1 MKSLNSLAILL
12 AVLMVTSM
20 AFADTTGSIRGTV
33 ADSSGAL
40 ISKAHVVVTNEETN
54 ETRSAETDVNGTF
67 QFLLLPT
74 GTYTLR
80 VEQLG
85 FRTYILR
92 SIHLTVN
99 QVATF
104 NVGLQ
109 VGQLLAKVEVVAN
122 AAQVDTATTQLGTV
136 IDTKPI
142 MDLPLNGRDL
152 YQLIG
157 LLPGITVPGNA
168 DANNPV
174 YGVTTGP
181 NPAMVFSSGGGRLV
195 MNNFMVDGTDSNGTF
210 SNQPVIDLIPD
221 ATEEFRVITNTF
233 NAEYGR
239 NAGSVVNIITKSGTN
254 QWHGNVFEF
263 LRNDVLNA
271 RNYFEP
277 PGVKASYK
285 LNQFGGTLGG
295 PIRKD
300 RTFIFGSFQDSR
312 ERKGADTTLDRV
324 FSDDERNGKFSVRDP
339 NGFVTYDQNGNPIP
353 ITLADNLCLPMDAP
367 NCTTYPAG
375 TTYNSLFYNQ
385 QTGTTIIP
393 TSFFDPVSQN
403 ILTNLIPHANVGGQY
418 FSSTP
423 VQPNDSYQFTLKLDH
438 QLNPKHK
445 LAGFYF
451 FDDNTVTYFGLA
463 QQDLPGFP
471 GTSKTRS
478 QQINLAE
485 TWVKSP
491 TTLNELRIAYV
502 RVAMGE
508 ESQPLHTGSP
518 ASFGFTGITPG
529 PPANLQSLP
538 VIDIVGGPN
547 FQGNGQGSGGG
558 VDFQNVYQAEDNF
571 SKISGRH
578 ALKFG
583 ADLRWIQYKQQLA
596 YVFDGDF
603 YFAGGGPNSTGD
615 PFADFLLG
623 LPDTYSQGS
632 AHTQY
637 LRSKQVGIYGQD
649 TWQIRPSL
657 TLNYGLRWE
666 LNTPYVDQ
674 NNQLNVYRFPAGPGE
689 PPPQSQVFPTAP
701 PGFLFPGDPGVP
713 RGLTQTYYKSFAPR
727 IGLNYSPDWL
737 GANKLVI
744 RSAYGIFYNP
754 VEQYVLL
761 EFNGEPPFGGS
772 TLLTAPGFA
781 NPFVGQDGFVYSNPY
796 PFIPAHPGESVAFSN
811 YYPILLYGNYR
822 PDQRSQYMEQYN
834 LSVEYQLGASM
845 VLGAGYVGSQ
855 GHRLLATYDENP
867 GNPALCEQLES
878 QGCGPYGEDSTYV
891 IPATPVS
898 PSVTYYGT
906 RPAGAISNDPVDGLE
921 AFSSMFTIDSI
932 ASSSYNSAQ
941 IHLERRA
948 SDFEFLASY
957 TYSKSLD
964 NSSGFENLLNPF
976 CFKCDRNL
984 SAFDARHRFV
994 FSYTYELPLKRF
1006 ASAGIRK
1013 KLIDGWE
1020 IGGIYTYQTGVPV
1033 HLTDT
1038 SSDYSLTGGYDFEPA
1053 DRPEIVG
1060 PIQMQDPHKSGCAFG
1075 TGAGTSSTCSPV
1087 PNQFFVN
1094 PNVFQTEPFGQF
1106 GNARHNMFGGPPIN
1120 NWDFTVIKRIAFK
1133 ERYSFEFRS
1142 EFFNF
1147 LNHTQFYNPDGDI
1160 GAGPQF
1166 GVISQA
1172 RDPRFVQFG
1181 AKLAF

>member
-1 MKSLNSLAILL
+1 MKNLGFSSVLL
-12 AVLMVTSM
+12 AASMVTSL
-20 AFADTTGSIRGTV
+20 AFADTTGSIRGSV

-40 ISKAHVVVTNEETN
+40 IAKAHVVVTNEDTN
-54 ETRSAETDVNGTF
+54 QTRPADTAADGTF

-74 GTYTLR
+74 GTYSLG
-80 VEQLG
+80 VEQPG
-85 FRTYILR
+85 FKSYLLHG
-92 SIHLTVN
+92 IHLTVN

-104 NVGLQ
+104 NVILQ
-109 VGQLLAKVEVVAN
+109 VGQVSARVEVAAS
-122 AAQVDTATTQLGTV
+122 AAQIDTATTQVGTV

-152 YQLIG
+152 YQLIA

-168 DANNPV
+168 DSNNPV
-174 YGVTTGP
+174 YGVTSGP

-210 SNQPVIDLIPD
+210 ANQPVIALIPD
-221 ATEEFRVITNTF
+221 AVEEFRVITNTF
-233 NAEYGR
+233 NAEFGR
-239 NAGSVVNIITKSGTN
+239 NASSVVNIITKSGTN
-254 QWHGNVFEF
+254 RWHGNVFEF

-271 RNYFEP
+271 RNYFELK
-277 PGVKASYK
+277 KASYK

-300 RTFIFGSFQDSR
+300 RTFIFASFQDSR

-324 FSDDERNGKFSVRDP
+324 FSDAERNGDFSVRDP
-339 NGFVTYDQNGNPIP
+339 TGFSG
-353 ITLADNLCLPMDAP
+353 TLSNDLCFPRDSASTASTKCFL
-367 NCTTYPAG
+367 AG
-375 TTYNSLFYNQ
+375 TPYS
-385 QTGTTIIP
+385 TIFPGAVIP
-393 TSFFDPVSQN
+393 TSLFNPVSQS
-403 ILTNLIPHANVGGQY
+403 ILANLIPQPNVGGQF
-418 FSSTP
+418 FSSSP
-423 VQPNDSYQFTLKLDH
+423 VQPNDSYQWTLKLDH
-438 QLNPKHK
+438 QLNSKHK
-445 LAGFYF
+445 LAAFYF
-451 FDDNTVTYFGLA
+451 FDDNTTTSFGLIP
-463 QQDLPGFP
+463 QDLPGFP
-471 GTSKTRS
+471 GTSKTRT
-478 QQINLAE
+478 QQINLSE

-491 TTLNELRIAYV
+491 TTLNEF
-502 RVAMGE
+502 RVAYLRVALGQ
-508 ESQPLHTGSP
+508 ESTPLHTGSP
-518 ASFGFTGITPG
+518 ASFGFVGIDPG
-529 PPANLQSLP
+529 PPAALQSLP
-538 VIDIVGGPN
+538 AIDIVGGPN
-547 FQGNGQGSGGG
+547 FQSNGGGSGGG
-558 VDFQNVYQAEDNF
+558 MDFQNVYQVVDNF

-578 ALKFG
+578 TMRFG

-603 YFAGGGPNSTGD
+603 YFAGGGPNTTGD
-615 PFADFLLG
+615 PFADFVLG
-623 LPDTYSQGS
+623 LPDYYSQGS
-632 AHTQY
+632 AHIQY
-637 LRSKQVGIYGQD
+637 LRSKQLGLYGQD
-649 TWQIRPSL
+649 TWQIRRNL

-674 NNQLNVYRFPAGPGE
+674 NDELNVYHFPPGPGQ
-689 PPPQSQVFPTAP
+689 PAPQSRAFPTAP

-727 IGLNYSPDWL
+727 IGLAYSPNWL

-754 VEQYVLL
+754 IEQYVLL

-772 TLLTAPGFA
+772 TLLSGPGFA
-781 NPFVGQDGFVYSNPY
+781 TPFVGQSGTVFPDPFPFV
-796 PFIPAHPGESVAFSN
+796 PAHPGESVNFSN
-811 YYPILLYGNYR
+811 YYPILLYGNFR

-834 LSVEYQLGASM
+834 LSVDYQLGASM
-845 VLGAGYVGSQ
+845 VLGAAYVGTQ
-855 GHRLLATYDENP
+855 GHRLLATYDANP
-867 GNPALCEQLES
+867 GDPKLCLSPQLAS

-891 IPATPVS
+891 SASGGTI
-898 PSVTYYGT
+898 YGT
-906 RPAGAISNDPVDGLE
+906 RPAGVFSNNGLSAANGGLE
-921 AFSSMFTIDSI
+921 AFSSMFTINSI

-941 IHLERRA
+941 FHLERRA
-948 SDFEFLASY
+948 SDFQFLASY
-957 TYSKSLD
+957 TFSKSLD
-964 NSSGFENLLNPF
+964 NSSGFQNLLNPF

-1006 ASAGIRK
+1006 VSGGGVRQ
-1013 KLIDGWE
+1013 KLVDGWE

-1060 PIQMQDPHKSGCAFG
+1060 SIQTQDPHKSGCTF
-1075 TGAGTSSTCSPV
+1075 TGNGPGSPCAPV
-1087 PNQFFVN
+1087 ANQFFVN
-1094 PNVFQTEPFGQF
+1094 SNVFETEPFGQF
-1106 GNARHNMFGGPPIN
+1106 GNARHNMFAGPPVN

-1142 EFFNF
+1142 EFFNL

-1166 GVISQA
+1166 GVISAA

>member
-1 MKSLNSLAILL
+1 
-12 AVLMVTSM
+12 M
-20 AFADTTGSIRGTV
+20 ALADTTGSIRGTV

-54 ETRSAETDVNGTF
+54 ETRSANTDVNGAF

-74 GTYTLR
+74 GTYSLR
-80 VEQLG
+80 VEQPG
-85 FRTYILR
+85 FRSYLLR

-109 VGQLLAKVEVVAN
+109 VGQALSKVEVVAN
-122 AAQVDTATTQLGTV
+122 AAQVDTATTQVGTV

-210 SNQPVIDLIPD
+210 SNQPVINLIPD

-233 NAEYGR
+233 NAEFGR

-254 QWHGNVFEF
+254 QWHGDVFEF

-295 PIRKD
+295 PISKD

-324 FSDDERNGKFSVRDP
+324 FSDAERGGDFSVRDP
-339 NGFVTYDQNGNPIP
+339 GGFFYYPPPPAPPVPYALTD
-353 ITLADNLCLPMDAP
+353 ALCLPIDSLT
-367 NCTTYPAG
+367 CTNYPAG
-375 TTYNSLFYNQ
+375 TTYNSIFQ
-385 QTGTTIIP
+385 SMGPGFQASMIP
-393 TSFFDPVSQN
+393 TPLFDPVSQN
-403 ILTNLIPHANVGGQY
+403 ILTNLIPHANVGTQY

-451 FDDNTVTYFGLA
+451 LDDNTVTYFGLTP
-463 QQDLPGFP
+463 QDLPGFP

-491 TTLNELRIAYV
+491 TTLNELRVAYV

-603 YFAGGGPNSTGD
+603 YFAGGGPNTTGD

-666 LNTPYVDQ
+666 LNTPYVDE
-674 NNQLNVYRFPAGPGE
+674 NNQLNVYRFPAGAGQ

-727 IGLNYSPDWL
+727 IGLAYSPDWL
-737 GANKLVI
+737 GPNKLVV

-772 TLLTAPGFA
+772 TLFTAPGFA
-781 NPFVGQDGFVYSNPY
+781 TPFVGQDGTLYPDPFPFV
-796 PFIPAHPGESVAFSN
+796 PAQPGESVDFSN

-822 PDQRSQYMEQYN
+822 PNQRSQYMEQYN
-834 LSVEYQLGASM
+834 LSAEYQLGASM

-855 GHRLLATYDENP
+855 GHRLLATYDANP
-867 GNPALCEQLES
+867 GNPALCLS
-878 QGCGPYGEDSTYV
+878 AVLAALGCGPYYEDVTFV
-891 IPATPVS
+891 DPVS
-898 PSVTYYGT
+898 GQTLYYGT
-906 RPAGAISNDPVDGLE
+906 RRAGAISNNGIQGVNGLE

-932 ASSSYNSAQ
+932 AGSSYNSAQ

-948 SDFEFLASY
+948 SDLQFLASY
-957 TYSKSLD
+957 TFSKSLD
-964 NSSGFENLLNPF
+964 NSSGFQNLLNPF

-1006 ASAGIRK
+1006 VSGGGVRQ
-1013 KLIDGWE
+1013 KLVDGWE
-1020 IGGIYTYQTGVPV
+1020 IGGIYSYQTGVPV

-1038 SSDYSLTGGYDFEPA
+1038 SSDNSLTGGYDFEPA

-1075 TGAGTSSTCSPV
+1075 TGAGTGLTCSPV

-1094 PNVFQTEPFGQF
+1094 PNVFATEPEGQF

-1120 NWDFTVIKRIAFK
+1120 NWDFTVIKRIALT

-1142 EFFNF
+1142 EFFNL

-1160 GAGPQF
+1160 GAGSQF

>member
-1 MKSLNSLAILL
+1 
-12 AVLMVTSM
+12 MVTNL

-33 ADSSGAL
+33 ADSTGAL
-40 ISKAHVVVTNEETN
+40 ITKAHVVVTNEDTN
-54 ETRSAETDVNGTF
+54 ETRSAQTDMTGAF
-67 QFLLLPT
+67 QFLVLPT

-80 VEQLG
+80 VEQVG
-85 FRTYILR
+85 FRSYIVR

-104 NVGLQ
+104 TINLQ
-109 VGQLLAKVEVVAN
+109 VGQTLAEVEVKAN
-122 AAQVDTATTQLGTV
+122 AAQVDTATTQVGTV

-152 YQLIG
+152 YQLIA

-181 NPAMVFSSGGGRLV
+181 NPALVFSAGGGRLV
-195 MNNFMVDGTDSNGTF
+195 MNNFMVDGADSNGTF
-210 SNQPVIDLIPD
+210 ANQPVINLIPD

-233 NAEYGR
+233 NAEFGR

-254 QWHGNVFEF
+254 QWHGDVFEF

-271 RNYFEP
+271 SKYFEP
-277 PGVKASYK
+277 QKKSYK

-300 RTFIFGSFQDSR
+300 KTFVFVSFQASR
-312 ERKGADTTLDRV
+312 ERKGADTTLDTV
-324 FSDDERNGKFSVRDP
+324 FTSAERNGSFSDRDSA
-339 NGFVTYDQNGNPIP
+339 GFSGGPGP
-353 ITLADNLCLPMDAP
+353 LCFPRDSASSK
-367 NCTTYPAG
+367 CFPAG
-375 TTYNSLFYNQ
+375 TSYNSIFP
-385 QTGTTIIP
+385 GAVIP
-393 TSFFDPVSQN
+393 TSFFDPVAKN
-403 ILTNLIPHANVGGQY
+403 ILTNLIPPPNLIPSPGSPY
-418 FSSTP
+418 NFSSVP
-423 VQPNDSYQFTLKLDH
+423 VQPNDSYQWTLKVDH

-451 FDDNTVTYFGLA
+451 FDDNTVTYFGLIP
-463 QQDLPGFP
+463 QDLPGFP

-491 TTLNELRIAYV
+491 FTLNEVRISYV
-502 RVAMGE
+502 REAMGQ
-508 ESQPLHTGSP
+508 ESAPLHTGSP

-529 PPANLQSLP
+529 PPPSLQSLP
-538 VIDIVGGPN
+538 VIDILGGPY
-547 FQGNGQGSGGG
+547 FQSHGSGSGGG
-558 VDFQNVYQAEDNF
+558 TDFQNVYQVQDNF

-578 ALKFG
+578 AMKFG
-583 ADLRWIQYKQQLA
+583 ADLRSIQYTQQLA
-596 YVFDGDF
+596 YDFDGDF
-603 YFAGGGPNSTGD
+603 FFGGGGPYSTGD
-615 PFADFLLG
+615 PFADFVLG
-623 LPDTYSQGS
+623 LPDSYSQGS

-637 LRSKQVGIYGQD
+637 LRSKQVGLYAQD
-649 TWQIRPSL
+649 TWRINPNL
-657 TLNYGLRWE
+657 TMNYGLRWE

-674 NNQLNVYRFPAGPGE
+674 KNQLNVYRFPLGPGE
-689 PPPQSQVFPTAP
+689 PAPQSHVFPTAP
-701 PGFLFPGDPGVP
+701 PGLLFPGDPGVP

-727 IGLNYSPDWL
+727 IGLAYSPDWL
-737 GANKLVI
+737 GPNKLVI

-772 TLLTAPGFA
+772 TVLPAPGFA
-781 NPFVGQDGFVYSNPY
+781 NPFVWQAGPPYPSNPF
-796 PFIPAHPGESVAFSN
+796 PFVVAQPGQAVNFSQ
-811 YYPILLYGNYR
+811 YYPILLYGDFLPN
-822 PDQRSQYMEQYN
+822 QRSQYMEQYN
-834 LSVEYQLGASM
+834 LTAEYQLGASM

-855 GHRLLATYDENP
+855 GHRLLGTYDTNP
-867 GNPALCEQLES
+867 GNPALCLQLLAELGPVN
-878 QGCGPYGEDSTYV
+878 GCGPYGEDYTYV
-891 IPATPVS
+891 TPS
-898 PSVTYYGT
+898 GQTFYGT
-906 RPAGAISNDPVDGLE
+906 RPAGPISNANGAED
-921 AFSSMFTIDSI
+921 FSNIFAIQSI
-932 ASSSYNSAQ
+932 AASSYNSAQ

-948 SDFEFLASY
+948 SDLQFLASY
-957 TYSKSLD
+957 TFSKSLD
-964 NSSGFENLLNPF
+964 NASGFQNLLNPF

-1006 ASAGIRK
+1006 VTGVVGRK
-1013 KLIDGWE
+1013 FLDGWE

-1033 HLTDT
+1033 HLTDS
-1038 SSDYSLTGGYDFEPA
+1038 SSDNSLTGSFDFEPA

-1060 PIQMQDPHKSGCAFG
+1060 PIRTQDPHKSGLFFNPSAF
-1075 TGAGTSSTCSPV
+1075 T
-1087 PNQFFVN
+1087 
-1094 PNVFQTEPFGQF
+1094 TEPLGQF
-1106 GNARHNMFGGPPIN
+1106 GNARHNMFAGPPIN

-1142 EFFNF
+1142 EFFNL

-1160 GAGPQF
+1160 GAGQQF
-1166 GVISQA
+1166 GVISLA
-1172 RDPRFVQFG
+1172 RDPRYVQFG

>member
-40 ISKAHVVVTNEETN
+40 ISKAHVIVTNEETN
-54 ETRSAETDVNGTF
+54 ETRSANTDVSGAF

-74 GTYTLR
+74 GTYALR
-80 VEQLG
+80 VEQPG
-85 FRTYILR
+85 FRSYIVR

-104 NVGLQ
+104 NVSLQ
-109 VGQLLAKVEVVAN
+109 VGQALAKVEVVAN
-122 AAQVDTATTQLGTV
+122 AAQVDTATTQVGTV

-174 YGVTTGP
+174 YGVTTGS

-210 SNQPVIDLIPD
+210 SNQPVINLIPD

-263 LRNDVLNA
+263 LRNNALNA
-271 RNYFEP
+271 RNYFELT
-277 PGVKASYK
+277 KASYK

-312 ERKGADTTLDRV
+312 ERKGADTTRDRV
-324 FSDDERNGKFSVRDP
+324 FSAAERGGDFSDRESDFTGALTTSLCFPRDST
-339 NGFVTYDQNGNPIP
+339 GGQCYAGTSANPIP
-353 ITLADNLCLPMDAP
+353 
-367 NCTTYPAG
+367 Y
-375 TTYNSLFYNQ
+375 S
-385 QTGTTIIP
+385 TIFPGAVIP
-393 TSFFDPVSQN
+393 TSSFDPVSQS
-403 ILTNLIPHANVGGQY
+403 ILANLIPQPNVGGLY
-418 FSSTP
+418 FSSSP
-423 VQPNDSYQFTLKLDH
+423 VQPNDSYQWTLKVDH
-438 QLNPKHK
+438 QLSPKHK
-445 LAGFYF
+445 LSGFYF
-451 FDDNTVTYFGLA
+451 FDDNTTTNFGVYPL
-463 QQDLPGFP
+463 QDLPGFP
-471 GTSKTRS
+471 ATSKTRS

-491 TTLNELRIAYV
+491 TTLNEFRVAYV
-502 RVAMGE
+502 RVAMGQ
-508 ESQPLHTGSP
+508 ESQPLRTGSP
-518 ASFGFTGITPG
+518 AFFGFTGITPG
-529 PPANLQSLP
+529 PPENLQSLP
-538 VIDIVGGPN
+538 VIDIVGGPY
-547 FQGNGQGSGGG
+547 FQSQGSGSGGG
-558 VDFQNVYQAEDNF
+558 EDFQNVYQAEDNF
-571 SKISGRH
+571 SRILGRH

-583 ADLRWIQYKQQLA
+583 ADVRWIQYKQQLA

-623 LPDTYSQGS
+623 LPDYYSQGS
-632 AHTQY
+632 DHTQY

-649 TWQIRPSL
+649 TWQIHPNL

-689 PPPQSQVFPTAP
+689 PPPQSQVFSTAP

-727 IGLNYSPDWL
+727 IGLAYSPDWL
-737 GANKLVI
+737 GPNKLVI

-772 TLLTAPGFA
+772 TLLTGPGFA
-781 NPFVGQDGFVYSNPY
+781 TPFVGQDGTEYTNPY
-796 PFIPAHPGESVAFSN
+796 PFIPAYPGESVDFSN

-834 LSVEYQLGASM
+834 LSAEYQLSASM

-855 GHRLLATYDENP
+855 GHRLLATYDANP
-867 GNPALCEQLES
+867 GNPALCLS
-878 QGCGPYGEDSTYV
+878 AALAALGCGPYYEDVTFV
-891 IPATPVS
+891 DPVS
-898 PSVTYYGT
+898 GQTLYYGT
-906 RPAGAISNDPVDGLE
+906 RPAGAISNDPIHGLE

-948 SDFEFLASY
+948 SDFQFLASY
-957 TYSKSLD
+957 TFSKSLD
-964 NSSGFENLLNPF
+964 NSSGFQNLLNPF

-1006 ASAGIRK
+1006 VSGGGIRQ
-1013 KLIDGWE
+1013 KLVDGWE
-1020 IGGIYTYQTGVPV
+1020 IGGIYSYQTGVPV

-1060 PIQMQDPHKSGCAFG
+1060 PIQTQDPHKSGCTYG
-1075 TGAGTSSTCSPV
+1075 TGPGTSSPCAPV
-1087 PNQFFVN
+1087 ANQFFVN
-1094 PNVFQTEPFGQF
+1094 SNVFQTEPLGQF
-1106 GNARHNMFGGPPIN
+1106 GNARHNMFGGPPVN
-1120 NWDFTVIKRIAFK
+1120 NWDFTIIKRTAFK

-1142 EFFNF
+1142 EFFNL